1 MNNLQWLQ
9 EWLLQNCNMDSSDH
23 YYDISIETI
32 DNPGWIISIQLQD
45 TILENQVFE
54 KVVIQ
59 REVEDDWLHCKV
71 ESNIFE
77 GYCGPRNLDEV
88 ILIFR
93 DWVTEVEPQTE

>member
-23 YYDISIETI
+23 DYDISIETI

-59 REVEDDWLHCKV
+59 REVEDDWLQCKV
-71 ESNIFE
+71 EYKVFKA
-77 GYCGPRNLDEV
+77 GCGPRNLEEV
-88 ILIFR
+88 ISIFKS
-93 DWVTEVEPQTE
+93 WVARVESSRE